1 VLSGFLLVMLGR
13 KGFIKKSGGNN
24 MWSWILT
31 QTAKFSFTKFL
42 GGFNILNGE
51 KLGKIIFTIIIVLGC
66 LFVINKFFTPKN
78 VSNTDISG
86 NQSVIVQQCD
96 PKSLDK
102 LIGEARAQ
110 GRNSALIKLWF
121 IRLF

>member
-1 VLSGFLLVMLGR
+1 MGIL
-13 KGFIKKSGGNN
+13 K
-24 MWSWILT
+24 WIGE
-31 QTAKFSFTKFL
+31 QIARFSITKFL

-51 KLGKIIFTIIIVLGC
+51 KIGKIIFVVAIVLGC
-66 LFVINKFFTPKN
+66 MFVVNRFFTPKN
-78 VSNTDISG
+78 VSNTAISG
-86 NQSVIVQQCD
+86 NQSVVVQQCD

-110 GRNSALIKLWF
+110 GRNSALIKIWF